1 MPERLHWNTVKPILK
16 EVLTVLMLS
25 NLFDSFRLVGGT
37 ALSLQ
42 IGHRMSDDID
52 LFTDHLYE
60 SIDFAAIDNFLR
72 KTFKHVS
79 DIPTGP
85 VGMGVSYLL
94 GQTKDDTVKIDLFY
108 TEPFNQPALQ
118 IGPYRLATVEEIIA
132 MKIDIVQRKA
142 RKKDF
147 WDLDELLN
155 SYSVDQMIALHK
167 QRYPYN
173 HDEKLIRKNFIDFQR
188 ADEDFMPI
196 CLKGKHWE
204 LIKLDFAERLAIRPE
219 T

>member
-1 MPERLHWNTVKPILK
+1 MPDRLHWNTVKPILK
-16 EVLTVLMLS
+16 EVLTVLMQNS
-25 NLFDSFRLVGGT
+25 LFNPFRLVGGT
-37 ALSLQ
+37 SLSLQ

-52 LFTDHLYE
+52 LFTDHPYE
-60 SIDFAAIDNFLR
+60 SIDFVAIDNFLR
-72 KTFKHVS
+72 ETFEYVS

-85 VGMGVSYLL
+85 IGMGVSYLV
-94 GQTKDDTVKIDLFY
+94 GHTKDDTVKIDLFY
-108 TEPFNQPALQ
+108 TAPFIQPALQ
-118 IGPYRLATVEEIIA
+118 IDPYRLATVEEIIA

-155 SYSVDQMIALHK
+155 TYFIDTMVALHK

-173 HDEKLIRKNFIDFQR
+173 HDENLIRQNFIDFER
-188 ADEDFMPI
+188 ADEDFTPI

-204 LIKLDFAERLAIRPE
+204 LIKLDFVERSRSNR
-219 T
+219 